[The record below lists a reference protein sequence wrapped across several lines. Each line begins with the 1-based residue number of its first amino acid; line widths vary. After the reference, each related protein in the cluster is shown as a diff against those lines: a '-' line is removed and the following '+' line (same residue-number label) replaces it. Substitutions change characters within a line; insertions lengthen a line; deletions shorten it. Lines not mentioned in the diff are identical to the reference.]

1 MREMMLTGR
10 RLSAQDG
17 QRLEI
22 AHEMGAPSE
31 LDARAH
37 ELGRQ
42 IAGNAPL
49 TNQLILAAYHA

>member
-1 MREMMLTGR
+1 MMLTGR